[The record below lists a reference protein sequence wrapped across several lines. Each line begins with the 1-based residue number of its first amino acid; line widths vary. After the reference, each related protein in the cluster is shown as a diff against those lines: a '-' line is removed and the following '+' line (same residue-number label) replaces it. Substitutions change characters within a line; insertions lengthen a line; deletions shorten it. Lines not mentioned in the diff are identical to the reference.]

1 MFNKYFKAPAV
12 YIDGIQTFTMNS
24 PIYVTVDSDQRQ
36 LIFEQRLMKK
46 TPSVNLSFDKIINA
60 EWVTEEDVRNS
71 SVVGSAIVGGLI
83 FGGLGAVVGAVSGTK
98 KKSDTFFV
106 INYTGNDGEIKAI
119 SLKPHGDLKILKL
132 GKEIRKFIDV
142 EESMEELQL

>member
-1 MFNKYFKAPAV
+1 MFNKDFKTPAV
-12 YIDGIQTFTMNS
+12 YLDGISTFTTNA
-24 PIYVTVDSDQRQ
+24 PIYVTVDSDTRH
-36 LIFEQRLMKK
+36 LVFEQRLLKK
-46 TPSVNLSFDKIINA
+46 TPNANLSFDKIIKA
-60 EWVTEEDVRNS
+60 EWVTEQDVRNS
-71 SVVGSAIVGGLI
+71 SVVGNAIVGGLI

-132 GKEIRKFIDV
+132 GKEIRKYVDIN
-142 EESMEELQL
+142 EPTGELEL